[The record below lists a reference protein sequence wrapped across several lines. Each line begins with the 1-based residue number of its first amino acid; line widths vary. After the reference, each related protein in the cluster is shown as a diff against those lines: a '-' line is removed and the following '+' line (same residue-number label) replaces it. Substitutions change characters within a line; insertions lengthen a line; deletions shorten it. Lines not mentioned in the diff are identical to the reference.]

1 MRQGPHRPACVA
13 SEKSGLFPC
22 CEGHVGIP
30 LQLPPGNRTV
40 SRVLLVNSVFL
51 SSDDGDLGLPL
62 KDQQGS
68 QASSGV
74 GAWNSAFLS
83 SCQRGVRLLVE
94 FRRGIWAFTRGSA
107 RESGL
112 PSCCEGILGVP
123 LEPLQGNQDLSQVEW
138 ELGVLFPCSRM
149 LGVPLEING

>member
-1 MRQGPHRPACVA
+1 M
-13 SEKSGLFPC
+13 
-22 CEGHVGIP
+22 
-30 LQLPPGNRTV
+30 